1 MPIRRELCN
10 LENPDEA
17 SLLVDIIGKSLK
29 NSEHTLTEGL
39 RSSQFLDLDLS
50 LADINISE
58 KLTDTI
64 ASKFKTLEQ
73 IDECKIDKIAL
84 IDKGDIGPVGLI
96 SLKSSLSKK
105 VNKESIIVRI
115 QKYLVRSAIKGE
127 LTKGDNVAILSDIAT
142 TGFTIHQAAQK
153 IWAYGGKIAF
163 ALVVI
168 DRLQGATE
176 NLGRKGIHLISLT
189 SVKSLDES
197 KREEIIKKYER
208 TIEYDY
214 EPSLKDFGGKSSTV
228 LTY

>member
-105 VNKESIIVRI
+105 H
-115 QKYLVRSAIKGE
+115 
-127 LTKGDNVAILSDIAT
+127 LT
-142 TGFTIHQAAQK
+142 
-153 IWAYGGKIAF
+153 
-163 ALVVI
+163 
-168 DRLQGATE
+168 
-176 NLGRKGIHLISLT
+176 NLGFNYISL
-189 SVKSLDES
+189 
-197 KREEIIKKYER
+197 
-208 TIEYDY
+208 
-214 EPSLKDFGGKSSTV
+214 
-228 LTY
+228 